1 MDAYEPA
8 QSEPTAPFASA
19 PEQPALVDSA
29 DVLPTMADLDRLA
42 ADLDRVD
49 LTLVEIDG
57 PVPAS

>member
-1 MDAYEPA
+1 
-8 QSEPTAPFASA
+8 
-19 PEQPALVDSA
+19 
-29 DVLPTMADLDRLA
+29 MADLDRLA